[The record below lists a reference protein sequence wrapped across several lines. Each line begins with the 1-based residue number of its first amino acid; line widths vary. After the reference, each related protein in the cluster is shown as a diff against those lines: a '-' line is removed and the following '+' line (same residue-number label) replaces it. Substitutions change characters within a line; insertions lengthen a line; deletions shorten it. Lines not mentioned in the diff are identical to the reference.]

1 MNFNMSVPIVTT
13 SVAMATVFLTF
24 KEAHVKHTAF
34 FLGAVYVFTL
44 LAVKLVII
52 SEHNLVILSP

>member
-1 MNFNMSVPIVTT
+1 MSVPIVTT
-13 SVAMATVFLTF
+13 SVAMATVLLTF

-34 FLGAVYVFTL
+34 FLGADVFTL

-52 SEHNLVILSP
+52 LEHNLVILSP

>member
-1 MNFNMSVPIVTT
+1 MNFNISIPIVTN
-13 SVAMATVFLTF
+13 SVAMATVFLAF
-24 KEAHVKHTAF
+24 KEAYVKHTAF
-34 FLGAVYVFTL
+34 FLGADVSTL

>member
-13 SVAMATVFLTF
+13 SVAMATVLLTF
-24 KEAHVKHTAF
+24 KEAHVKHAAF
-34 FLGAVYVFTL
+34 FLGAGVFTL

>member
-1 MNFNMSVPIVTT
+1 MNFDMSVPIVTT
-13 SVAMATVFLTF
+13 IVAMATVLLTF

-34 FLGAVYVFTL
+34 FLGAYVFTL